1 VEFEEIK
8 KIIEIEGGKFIIV
21 EEGKP
26 VMVILSFEDYKK
38 RIKGLDQPK
47 PQKAQTEKTQKTL
60 PPELANYELKIEDLP
75 F

>member
-1 VEFEEIK
+1 M
-8 KIIEIEGGKFIIV
+8 
-21 EEGKP
+21 
-26 VMVILSFEDYKK
+26 MVILSFEDYKK

>member
-1 VEFEEIK
+1 MEFEEIK

-47 PQKAQTEKTQKTL
+47 TQKTL
-60 PPELANYELKIEDLP
+60 PPELANDELKIEDLP